1 MTTPRFVLMRNGET
15 DWNTKKQYQGASDI
29 PLNAVGRAQAG
40 AADGWSAHLDP
51 VAIWASPLERALDT
65 ARAVASCTGQ
75 QVNVDPRLAGLD
87 YGDFEGW
94 TWEQIEKVEPGL
106 AAWRD
111 GESDGRWSA
120 SGETG
125 AEVMARMGETL
136 THLDR
141 VTEPGPILVCS
152 HGTAIRLGVAAL
164 VGWDYP
170 EIWKL
175 ASMGN
180 CCYTEVIR
188 EFDAWRVERF
198 NVPPQWNFS
207 G

>member
-1 MTTPRFVLMRNGET
+1 M
-15 DWNTKKQYQGASDI
+15 
-29 PLNAVGRAQAG
+29 
-40 AADGWSAHLDP
+40 
-51 VAIWASPLERALDT
+51 
-65 ARAVASCTGQ
+65 
-75 QVNVDPRLAGLD
+75 
-87 YGDFEGW
+87 
-94 TWEQIEKVEPGL
+94 
-106 AAWRD
+106 
-111 GESDGRWSA
+111 
-120 SGETG
+120 
-125 AEVMARMGETL
+125 
-136 THLDR
+136 
-141 VTEPGPILVCS
+141 
-152 HGTAIRLGVAAL
+152 AAL